1 MPSTLSLSCSKKL
14 YELLGETYETESFHE
29 KRITDE
35 VDLGNGTMFYYYKKI
50 PLPSFSETIRLL
62 PRIAE
67 KKGWAPFFAAR
78 IASLRVLMQDAKQV
92 ETVASHCVELYIHAY
107 TEEEGMEQV
116 SNYLEALL

>member
-14 YELLGETYETESFHE
+14 YELLGDTYETKYYHVNDA
-29 KRITDE
+29 ITGE
-35 VDLGNGTMFYYYKKI
+35 RL
-50 PLPSFSETIRLL
+50 PAPSFSETIRLL
-62 PRIAE
+62 PKIAE

>member
-14 YELLGETYETESFHE
+14 YELLGQTYETKQTSIGLIYDMGIEE
-29 KRITDE
+29 PDE
-35 VDLGNGTMFYYYKKI
+35 IAI
-50 PLPSFSETIRLL
+50 PRPDFSETIRLL